1 MYQYM
6 KKNGSKIISIV
17 SVFLMGAFQSAMA
30 ALPTATNITT
40 GTGVTN
46 TTSPIAFVKSL
57 LTSGVG
63 VAAVAVGALTV
74 LGVSW
79 ASYTAFVD
87 SRQKGEWKN
96 FGVTASVGVV
106 LIVGVILLA
115 LLANQYAA

>member
-1 MYQYM
+1 MYKCM
-6 KKNGSKIISIV
+6 KESGSKIIAIV

-30 ALPTATNITT
+30 ILPTATDITS
-40 GTGVTN
+40 GTNVTN

-63 VAAVAVGALTV
+63 VAAVAIGALTV

-79 ASYTAFVD
+79 TSYASFVD
-87 SRQKGEWKN
+87 SRQKGEWKH
-96 FGVTASVGVV
+96 FGVTASIGVV

-115 LLANQYAA
+115 ILANNYAA